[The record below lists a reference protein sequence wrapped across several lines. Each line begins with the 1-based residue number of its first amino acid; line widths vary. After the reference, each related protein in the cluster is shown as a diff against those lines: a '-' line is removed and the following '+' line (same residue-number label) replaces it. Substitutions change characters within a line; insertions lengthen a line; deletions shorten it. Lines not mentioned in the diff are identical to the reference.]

1 VLVVV
6 AGRCDEK
13 ARELAGRWAPYGAAV
28 LTCEDLSVAG
38 WRHLLDD
45 PGASEVV
52 IDGRAVAAREITGVL
67 TRLSY
72 VPERELRRI
81 VLEDRSYVAAEMTA
95 FLYSWLAGLRCP
107 VLNRP
112 ALTCL
117 SGPGWR
123 HEQWVYTAA
132 RLGIPVEPVTW
143 RFDYEAGLPE
153 EDVTPPDTI
162 VTVVGGRC
170 PGASDG
176 TLAAQARRLAGISG
190 VDLLAV
196 RFREMEDG
204 FRLHSADPW
213 ADISSPEVADAMLE
227 HFCEAGKC

>member
-1 VLVVV
+1 MLVVV
-6 AGRCDEK
+6 AGRHDRE
-13 ARELAGRWAPYGAAV
+13 ARDLAGRWAPYGAAV
-28 LTCEDLSVAG
+28 LTCEDLAVAG

-45 PGASEVV
+45 PDASGVV

-81 VLEDRSYVAAEMTA
+81 VPEDRSYVAAEMTA

-112 ALTCL
+112 APTCL
-117 SGPGWR
+117 SGPSWC

-143 RFDYEAGLPE
+143 RLDYEAGRPE
-153 EDVTPPDTI
+153 EDITPPGTT
-162 VTVVGGRC
+162 VTVVGSRC
-170 PGASDG
+170 LGASDG
-176 TLAAQARRLAGISG
+176 TLAARARRLAGVAG

-196 RFREMEDG
+196 HFRETEDG